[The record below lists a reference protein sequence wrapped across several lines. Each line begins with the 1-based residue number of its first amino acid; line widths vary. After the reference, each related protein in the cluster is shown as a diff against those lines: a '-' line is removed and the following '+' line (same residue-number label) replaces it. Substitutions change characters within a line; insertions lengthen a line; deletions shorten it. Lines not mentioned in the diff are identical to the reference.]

1 MSISNGNS
9 KTGQLSTLACARRL
23 PQRLP
28 KLRSNL
34 SPSIVTSLNPAFGRR
49 FDLARK
55 VAVAVLALAVA
66 GLCSHAQPATIQEF
80 AYGPLPRQ
88 RLNLCA
94 NPTSSAP
101 RPGVLLIH
109 GGGFSG
115 GDKSSLDHL
124 CRELASK
131 GFVAASVGYRLA
143 PDARWPAQ
151 LADAQGA
158 TRWLKD
164 HAGAIGL
171 DPQRLCAVG
180 FSAGGS
186 LAILLGAAPGGAP
199 PAGESPTSN
208 DKPAV
213 QCVVSDS
220 GITLISA
227 LDPKVRDTL
236 WKNLFRDSDRAR
248 RAKLLRDASPLYK
261 VDRNA
266 SPMLLICGE
275 KDRLTPPS
283 QCAKLKKRLTAAGVD
298 VRVIAHDGGHL
309 GEGLTDEQRAGVIR
323 QIISFLQAK
332 LQ

>member
-1 MSISNGNS
+1 MAKIAKAEIQSIS
-9 KTGQLSTLACARRL
+9 QH
-23 PQRLP
+23 
-28 KLRSNL
+28 
-34 SPSIVTSLNPAFGRR
+34 VTSLNSAFGRR
-49 FDLARK
+49 FGFASK
-55 VAVAVLALAVA
+55 FAVAILAFAVA
-66 GLCSHAQPATIQEF
+66 GLCSDAQPATLQEF

-94 NPTSSAP
+94 DSTSSAP
-101 RPGVLLIH
+101 RPGVLLFH

-124 CRELASK
+124 CRELAAE

-143 PDARWPAQ
+143 PDAGWPAQ
-151 LADAQGA
+151 LADAQRA

-186 LAILLGAAPGGAP
+186 LAIRLGAT
-199 PAGESPTSN
+199 AGEHRLSAENP
-208 DKPAV
+208 DV

-220 GITLISA
+220 GIADISA
-227 LDPKVRDTL
+227 LNPKVRDTL
-236 WKNLFRDSDRAR
+236 WKNLFRGADRADRAR
-248 RAKLLRDASPLYK
+248 LLREASPLYK

-283 QCAKLKKRLTAAGVD
+283 QCAKLQKRLMAAGVD
-298 VRVIAHDGGHL
+298 VRVVTHDGGHL
-309 GEGLTDEQRAGVIR
+309 GEGLTDERRAGVIR
-323 QIISFLQAK
+323 QIISFLDAK
-332 LQ
+332 LR

>member
-1 MSISNGNS
+1 MAKIATAEIQSIS
-9 KTGQLSTLACARRL
+9 QH
-23 PQRLP
+23 
-28 KLRSNL
+28 
-34 SPSIVTSLNPAFGRR
+34 VTSLNSAFSRR
-49 FDLARK
+49 FGLASK
-55 VAVAVLALAVA
+55 VAVAILAFAVA
-66 GLCSHAQPATIQEF
+66 ALCSDAQPATLQEF
-80 AYGPLPRQ
+80 AHGPLPGQ

-94 NPTSSAP
+94 DSTSSAP
-101 RPGVLLIH
+101 RPGVLLFH

-143 PDARWPAQ
+143 PAARWPAQ
-151 LADAQGA
+151 LSDAQRA

-186 LAILLGAAPGGAP
+186 LAIRLGAARGA
-199 PAGESPTSN
+199 SSTSN

-220 GITLISA
+220 GIADISA
-227 LDPKVRDTL
+227 LDPNVRDTL
-236 WKNLFRDSDRAR
+236 WKNLFRGADRTKRAR
-248 RAKLLRDASPLYK
+248 LLRDASALYK
-261 VDRNA
+261 IDRNA

-283 QCAKLKKRLTAAGVD
+283 QCAKLQKRLMAAGVD
-298 VRVIAHDGGHL
+298 VRVVTHDGGHL
-309 GEGLTDEQRAGVIR
+309 GEGLTDERRAGVIR